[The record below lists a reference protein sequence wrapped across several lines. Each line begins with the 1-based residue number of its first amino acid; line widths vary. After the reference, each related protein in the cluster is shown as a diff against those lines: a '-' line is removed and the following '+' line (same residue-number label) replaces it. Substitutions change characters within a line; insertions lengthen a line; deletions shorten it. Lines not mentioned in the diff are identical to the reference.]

1 MDIGLIGES
10 KLPPFTIVLVQNVQF
25 SPPECLKRLLQGNT
39 ATQSEPASLFCLLL
53 TQTRRHSDE
62 ASLSWIRIHT
72 YASFTKS
79 DAICAPCCTVA

>member
-53 TQTRRHSDE
+53 TQTRRPLYLGSGFILMQV
-62 ASLSWIRIHT
+62 SQRVMRFVPL
-72 YASFTKS
+72 
-79 DAICAPCCTVA
+79 VVL